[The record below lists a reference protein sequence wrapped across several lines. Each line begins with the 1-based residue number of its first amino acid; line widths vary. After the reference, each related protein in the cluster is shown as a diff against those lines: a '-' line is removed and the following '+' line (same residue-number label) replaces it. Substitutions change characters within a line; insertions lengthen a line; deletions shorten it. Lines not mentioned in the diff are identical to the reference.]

1 LANQPSEL
9 PAFAKQSDEKAYLID
24 IERGK
29 LRFEQERQ
37 DSLIDIDS
45 ATEGVR
51 REDVLRELDRRIRRS
66 DLIQAD
72 KIAWLGKVLD
82 GLEARDISLVYCA
95 RHASRLADTI
105 AARLEVLLQQGKLA
119 AFRQT
124 LFGDSA
130 TPAVNERFAFSFKPE
145 SYPAS
150 RLYNG
155 PYRFKKHFYP
165 APGDLADDIATEE
178 TACAIA
184 IDEMDE
190 VRVWVRNLD
199 SQPVTSFWLPTS
211 NYRFYPDF
219 VAELVDG
226 RMLVVEYKGAHL
238 LNDPKTVEKRDV
250 GEVWA
255 RTSQNRCVFVM
266 PTDAITAGKSVPDQ
280 IRKALKQK

>member
-1 LANQPSEL
+1 
-9 PAFAKQSDEKAYLID
+9 
-24 IERGK
+24 
-29 LRFEQERQ
+29 
-37 DSLIDIDS
+37 
-45 ATEGVR
+45 
-51 REDVLRELDRRIRRS
+51 
-66 DLIQAD
+66 
-72 KIAWLGKVLD
+72 
-82 GLEARDISLVYCA
+82 
-95 RHASRLADTI
+95 LADTI

-165 APGDLADDIATEE
+165 APGD
-178 TACAIA
+178 
-184 IDEMDE
+184 
-190 VRVWVRNLD
+190 
-199 SQPVTSFWLPTS
+199 
-211 NYRFYPDF
+211 
-219 VAELVDG
+219 

-255 RTSQNRCVFVM
+255 RSSQKRCVFVM
-266 PTDAITAGKSVPDQ
+266 PTDEVSAGKSVTDQ